1 MVNAHHI
8 PGLTALLIVLLCSC
22 STLQARGTYQEPE
35 EFLRE
40 VFSGA
45 PPQPETLWLKGD
57 VKETVTAILGH
68 RYNALRIRYWGKDGR
83 TAWILEEIGK
93 DQPITTGF
101 VVNAGR
107 LETVRV
113 LVFRESRGWE
123 VRHPFFTDQFSGAG
137 LAGGQRLDRNIDGIS
152 GATLSVR
159 ALENLARLAL
169 FLHSRTAYADDPP

>member
-8 PGLTALLIVLLCSC
+8 AGLPALLIALLCAC

-40 VFSGA
+40 VFSGT
-45 PPQPETLWLKGD
+45 PPEPATLWLKGD
-57 VKETVTAILGH
+57 VKEAVTAILGH
-68 RYNALRIRYWGKDGR
+68 RYNALRIRYWGKDRR

-101 VVNAGR
+101 VVSAGK

-113 LVFRESRGWE
+113 LIFRESRGWE
-123 VRHPFFTDQFSGAG
+123 VRHPFFTDQFTGAG
-137 LAGGQRLDRNIDGIS
+137 LADGQRLDRNIDGIS

-159 ALENLARLAL
+159 ALEKLARLAL
-169 FLHSRTAYADDPP
+169 FLHSRTAYADDSP

>member
-8 PGLTALLIVLLCSC
+8 PVLTALLIALLCAC
-22 STLQARGTYQEPE
+22 NTLQARGTYQEPE

-40 VFSGA
+40 VFSGT
-45 PPQPETLWLKGD
+45 PPEPETLWLKGA
-57 VKETVTAILGH
+57 VKKEVTAILGH
-68 RYNALRIRYWGKDGR
+68 RYNALRIRYWGKDRR

-93 DQPITTGF
+93 DQPITTGI
-101 VVNAGR
+101 VVNAGK

-113 LVFRESRGWE
+113 LIFRESRGWE
-123 VRHPFFTDQFSGAG
+123 VRHPFFTDQFTGAG
-137 LAGGQRLDRNIDGIS
+137 LTDEQRLDHNIDGIS

-169 FLHSRTAYADDPP
+169 FLHSRTAYADDSP